1 MIKAMRVDKT
11 VICFIEAKMYRKE
24 CSSDEEL
31 LQVFETISNTNE
43 NDPVEVKA
51 LLELMADVA
60 VLRQQEKQEEEIAQA
75 EKEIAEQQSLLDW
88 MESIK
93 TLGDEHFE
101 VVGIRLYMKNIN
113 ITIPEFLA
121 REFALR
127 RENQEDL
134 SAMMNFWRLCALNSD
149 PRCREDL
156 YKFLINNKLSLTPS
170 GYFVAYRNVN
180 VKNEG
185 NREVNEFVFA
195 QWSKTKTQ
203 KKAPKNYIVAK
214 DLEVNGFVCFTTEKW
229 EIVKDTIYEVEYE
242 EIDDEDDYQEAYT
255 EEYTKYS
262 FVGNL
267 QELYEGLAKENEET
281 QTVYTDGYTG
291 KMRIVIGEPVSI
303 PRSQCNAD
311 PDQTCS
317 RGLHAAN
324 SSWLTNGYFG
334 SVGLAVLVN
343 PMNVVAVPYTDGGKL
358 RCCEYLPICTI
369 EYDENDR
376 VIPIDTATFEHD
388 YAEYTQAELEKMLST
403 RELEELKAHDI
414 IPKEISLTA
423 LKGIVAGLG
432 DTLSE
437 MTQVIKNRKVTV

>member
-1 MIKAMRVDKT
+1 MIKAMRIDKT

-60 VLRQQEKQEEEIAQA
+60 ILRQQEKQAEEIAEA

-88 MESIK
+88 MEAIK

-121 REFALR
+121 KEFALR
-127 RENQEDL
+127 RENKEDL

-185 NREVNEFVFA
+185 NRDVNEFVST
-195 QWSKTKTQ
+195 QWPKVKTQ
-203 KKAPKNYIVAK
+203 KKSPKNYIVAK
-214 DLEVNGFVCFTTEKW
+214 DLQHNSFICVTVDRWELIKDHIYQEV
-229 EIVKDTIYEVEYE
+229 
-242 EIDDEDDYQEAYT
+242 DDEDLEEDEEATY
-255 EEYTKYS
+255 ENFEKYY

-267 QELYEGLAKENEET
+267 QGLYEELTKEDEEA
-281 QTVYTDGYTG
+281 QTIYTDAHTG
-291 KMRIVIGEPVSI
+291 KMEIVIGRPVSI
-303 PRSQCNAD
+303 PRSECNAD
-311 PDQTCS
+311 PDVTCS

-324 SSWLTNGYFG
+324 SSWLNGGYFG

-358 RCCEYLPICTI
+358 RCCEYLPIATI
-369 EYDENDR
+369 EYGEDNK

-403 RELEELKAHDI
+403 RQLEELKAHDI
-414 IPKEISLTA
+414 IPKEISLSA
-423 LKGIVAGLG
+423 LKGIVVDLG
-432 DTLSE
+432 NTLSE
-437 MTQVIKNRKVTV
+437 MTQVIKNRKVSV